1 MKNHLRELGVEIP
14 KIMLPNKTVNMEK
27 WSVVAC
33 DQYTSQPEYWS
44 AVANFVGNSS
54 STLKM
59 ILPEIYLGDNND
71 SRIENINR
79 TMKQYIDGN
88 VLVSQDSGFI
98 LVERK
103 TSNCPSRKG
112 LILALDLEK
121 YDYSEDSQTLIRATE
136 GTVLDRLPPRVKIRE
151 NALLEIPHITILI
164 DDPGKT
170 VIEPLFKKVSTFEKL
185 YDFDLMMEGGH
196 IRGYLVDDIESVS
209 SVFGALDKLIDKD
222 VFKSRYGAGEDKEI
236 LLFAVGD
243 GNHSLAAA
251 KVCWENIK
259 KTLSDC
265 EKSEHPARYALVEV
279 QNIHDDFLNFEPIFR
294 VAFNID
300 EKDMLNAL
308 EDFFKNKPVLYS
320 EKSSVE
326 DAAAELRKDKN
337 IHVISFVMCERY
349 GIIVN
354 NNPKSTLEVASLQAF
369 LDEYQK
375 SHTDIEIDY
384 IHGRDVLESLGEK
397 KGNIGFYTLPL
408 DKKDLFKT
416 IIKDGILPRK
426 TFSMGEASE
435 KRFYL
440 ECRQIKT

>member
-1 MKNHLRELGVEIP
+1 MKNHLQDLGVEIP
-14 KIMLPNKTVNMEK
+14 KIMLPNKTVDMEK
-27 WSVVAC
+27 WAVIAC
-33 DQYTSQPEYWS
+33 DQYTSQPEYWT
-44 AVANFVGNSS
+44 AVTNFVGNCS

-59 ILPEIYLGDNND
+59 ILPEFFLSDIND

-79 TMKQYIDGN
+79 TMKQYIAEK

-112 LILALDLEK
+112 LILALDLEN
-121 YDYSEDSQTLIRATE
+121 YDYSEDSQTIIRATE

-164 DDPGKT
+164 DDPDKT
-170 VIEPLFKKVSTFEKL
+170 VIEPLFEKVSTFEKL

-196 IRGYLVDDIESVS
+196 INGYMVEDIKTVS
-209 SVFGALDKLIDKD
+209 SIYSALDKLADKET
-222 VFKSRYGAGEDKEI
+222 FKRKYGVSDEKEI

-265 EKSEHPARYALVEV
+265 EKFEHPARYALVEV
-279 QNIHDDFLNFEPIFR
+279 QNIHDEFLNFEPIFR
-294 VAFNID
+294 VAFNIE
-300 EKDMLNAL
+300 EKDMLDAL
-308 EDFFKNKPVLYS
+308 EDFFKNKPALYS
-320 EKSSVE
+320 GKAFAE
-326 DAAAELRKDKN
+326 DAAAELRKN
-337 IHVISFVMCERY
+337 RSVHVISFIMGERY
-349 GIIVN
+349 GIIVSD
-354 NNPKSTLEVASLQAF
+354 NPKSTLEVASLQAF

-375 SHTDIEIDY
+375 NHTDVEIDY
-384 IHGRDVLESLGEK
+384 IHGKDVLESLGSK
-397 KGNIGFYTLPL
+397 KGNIGFYTSPL

-426 TFSMGEASE
+426 TFSMGEANE

-440 ECRQIKT
+440 ECRQIKK